1 MDGSGINVH
10 CAAIGDCQSFGL
22 DSPRCLH
29 LQGAV
34 LACDRDGLEFYVA
47 GAGCCGF
54 LVGQDGCGTTVFNG
68 QGLVRCGHAAVCRF
82 QLPNH
87 AVNHNVAIQAG
98 VALVDVNIGIL
109 NDDLLHILVQE
120 LHFLGLDVQ
129 RLVLRTDGAFAAG
142 RDDGGF
148 LLCYHTG
155 SLGVIIAI
163 EQRAVG
169 VIDTDLYI
177 FSGGNVLDRIVGAA
191 FHCRN
196 QLCCRCVHHD
206 HRAIGTGLDIGGVA
220 VFVIGGKFHE
230 CDFFQVVLRRSLV
243 NPKFNISLC
252 LGIKVGNRDHAVLD
266 LNVPLGNRRPVV
278 FSVCGIVESTVIP
291 PIAGVADFVDVVGNV
306 VCQPFQGDVLSFKN
320 SNLRALVQRRRNL
333 IEDTQGLRFRHGVA
347 GFCAVEQALMVHYI
361 DMVLAVHID
370 GLAVFV
376 DTGQVF
382 AYRQLAQFFRNKLC
396 GGVDLA
402 VKLGGKVLLDID
414 DQAALGQ
421 VHGLGDLV
429 GIAAV
434 HHGVCRKLGCVQ
446 ADICDFSGKG
456 DGIARTSKPQHQNL
470 RILLC
475 AMPGGIDEVL
485 PGVYVEP
492 HRF

>member
-1 MDGSGINVH
+1 M
-10 CAAIGDCQSFGL
+10 
-22 DSPRCLH
+22 H

-34 LACDRDGLEFYVA
+34 LACDRNGLEFHVA

-54 LVGQDGCGTTVFNG
+54 LVGQDGCGTTVFHG

-87 AVNHNVAIQAG
+87 AVNHNISIQAG

-120 LHFLGLDVQ
+120 LNFLGLDVQ
-129 RLVLRTDGAFAAG
+129 RLVFRTDGTCAAG
-142 RDDGGF
+142 RDDGGL
-148 LLCYHTG
+148 LLCYHAG
-155 SLGVIIAI
+155 GLGVIIAI
-163 EQRAVG
+163 EQGTIG
-169 VIDTDLYI
+169 VIDTDFYI

-196 QLCCRCVHHD
+196 LLRCRCAYHD
-206 HRAIGTGLDIGGVA
+206 HGAIGTGLDIDGVA

-266 LNVPLGNRRPVV
+266 LNVPLGNRRPAV
-278 FSVCGIVESTVIP
+278 FPVCGIVESAVIP
-291 PIAGVADFVDVVGNV
+291 PIAGGADIVDVVGNV

-320 SNLRALVQRRRNL
+320 SNLRAGVLRRLNL
-333 IEDTQGLRFRHGVA
+333 IEDTQGLRFRHGVVSF
-347 GFCAVEQALMVHYI
+347 GAVEQALMVHYI

-376 DTGQVF
+376 DTGLIF

-402 VKLGGKVLLDID
+402 VKLGGKVPLDID
-414 DQAALGQ
+414 DQTALGQ

-434 HHGVCRKLGCVQ
+434 HHGVCRKMGGFQ